1 MIADFDE
8 VETKRT
14 VSYTETVK
22 AGRLFPQAPRP
33 SPGRPRSAST
43 AHAILKAT
51 REILGRR
58 GVHGL
63 TVEGVA
69 ERSGV
74 AKTTIYRRWRS
85 KEDLALAALL
95 EVIQEEPKPVR
106 HVGGTQAALSAY
118 LGRLID
124 NLNSKLYGRIV
135 RGLISDLG
143 IDLELA
149 RGFRERVL
157 ARRVAVV
164 RELLQ
169 RGIERR
175 ELRRDVDLEIAV
187 DLLLGPIYY
196 RLLISGEPL
205 TSAFVDRLVRAL
217 MAYGR

>member
-1 MIADFDE
+1 
-8 VETKRT
+8 V
-14 VSYTETVK
+14 
-22 AGRLFPQAPRP
+22 GR
-33 SPGRPRSAST
+33 S
-43 AHAILKAT
+43 
-51 REILGRR
+51 

-69 ERSGV
+69 ARSGV

-95 EVIQEEPKPVR
+95 EVIQEEPTPIR
-106 HVGGTQAALSAY
+106 EVGGTRTALSAY
-118 LGRLID
+118 LGRLVD

-143 IDLELA
+143 VDLELA

-157 ARRVAVV
+157 ARRVAAT

-169 RGIERR
+169 RGIDRG
-175 ELRRDVDLEIAV
+175 ELRRDLDLEIAV

-205 TSAFVDRLVRAL
+205 TRAVVDRLVRAV

>member
-1 MIADFDE
+1 M
-8 VETKRT
+8 
-14 VSYTETVK
+14 
-22 AGRLFPQAPRP
+22 
-33 SPGRPRSAST
+33 
-43 AHAILKAT
+43 
-51 REILGRR
+51 
-58 GVHGL
+58 
-63 TVEGVA
+63 EGVA
-69 ERSGV
+69 ARSGV

-95 EVIQEEPKPVR
+95 EVIQEEPKPLR
-106 HVGGTQAALSAY
+106 HVGGTQTALRAY

-124 NLNSKLYGRIV
+124 NLNSKLYGPIV

-143 IDLELA
+143 VDLELA

-157 ARRVAVV
+157 ARRVAGI

-169 RGIERR
+169 RGIDRG
-175 ELRRDVDLEIAV
+175 ELRRDLDLEIAV

-205 TSAFVDRLVRAL
+205 TSAFVDRLVRAV

>member
-1 MIADFDE
+1 MK
-8 VETKRT
+8 V
-14 VSYTETVK
+14 
-22 AGRLFPQAPRP
+22 GRLFHEPPR
-33 SPGRPRSAST
+33 SGPGRPRKSST
-43 AHAILKAT
+43 GHAILKAT
-51 REILGRR
+51 REILGRS

-69 ERSGV
+69 ARSGV

-95 EVIQEEPKPVR
+95 EVIQQEPPALP
-106 HVGGTQAALSAY
+106 HVGGTRTALSAY

-124 NLNSKLYGRIV
+124 NLNSKLYGRII

-143 IDLELA
+143 VDAQLA

-157 ARRVAVV
+157 ARRVAAV

-169 RGIERR
+169 RGIERG
-175 ELRRDVDLEIAV
+175 ELARDLDLEIAV

-205 TSAFVDRLVRAL
+205 TGAFVDRLVRAM

>member
-1 MIADFDE
+1 MKPAHVFHD
-8 VETKRT
+8 
-14 VSYTETVK
+14 
-22 AGRLFPQAPRP
+22 AGRPG
-33 SPGRPRSAST
+33 PGRPRRSAT
-43 AHAILKAT
+43 GHAILKAT
-51 REILGRR
+51 REILGQR

-95 EVIQEEPKPVR
+95 EVIQQEPPAVR
-106 HVGGTQAALSAY
+106 QVGNTRTALSAY
-118 LGRLID
+118 LRRLID

-143 IDLELA
+143 VDPELA

-157 ARRVAVV
+157 ARRVGAV
-164 RELLQ
+164 RQLLQ
-169 RGIERR
+169 RGMERG
-175 ELRRDVDLEIAV
+175 ELRRDLDLEIAI
-187 DLLLGPIYY
+187 DLLMSPIYY

-205 TSAFVDRLVRAL
+205 TGAFVDRLVGAV
-217 MAYGR
+217 MIYGR

>member
-1 MIADFDE
+1 M
-8 VETKRT
+8 
-14 VSYTETVK
+14 
-22 AGRLFPQAPRP
+22 
-33 SPGRPRSAST
+33 
-43 AHAILKAT
+43 
-51 REILGRR
+51 
-58 GVHGL
+58 HGL

-69 ERSGV
+69 ARSGV

-95 EVIQEEPKPVR
+95 ELIKEESTPVR

-143 IDLELA
+143 VDLELA

-157 ARRVAVV
+157 ARRVAAM
-164 RELLQ
+164 RALLQ
-169 RGIERR
+169 RGIARG
-175 ELRRDVDLEIAV
+175 ELRRDLDLEIAV

-205 TSAFVDRLVRAL
+205 TRAVVDRLVRAV

>member
-1 MIADFDE
+1 M
-8 VETKRT
+8 
-14 VSYTETVK
+14 K
-22 AGRLFPQAPRP
+22 ARRLFPQPSRP
-33 SPGRPRSAST
+33 NRGRPPSAST
-43 AHAILKAT
+43 GHAILRAT
-51 REILGRR
+51 REILGLR

-69 ERSGV
+69 ARSGV

-95 EVIQEEPKPVR
+95 EVIQQEPAPAR
-106 HVGGTQAALSAY
+106 HVGGTRAALRAY

-143 IDLELA
+143 VDLELA

-157 ARRVAVV
+157 ARRVAPM

-169 RGIERR
+169 RGIDRG
-175 ELRRDVDLEIAV
+175 ELRRDLDLEIAI

-205 TSAFVDRLVRAL
+205 TSAFVDRLVGAV

>member
-1 MIADFDE
+1 
-8 VETKRT
+8 
-14 VSYTETVK
+14 VK
-22 AGRLFPQAPRP
+22 TGRLFPQAPRP
-33 SPGRPRSAST
+33 TPGRPRSAST
-43 AHAILKAT
+43 GHAILKAT
-51 REILGRR
+51 REILGRS

-69 ERSGV
+69 ARSGV

-95 EVIQEEPKPVR
+95 EVIQEEPKPG
-106 HVGGTQAALSAY
+106 HYVGGTQTALSAY

-157 ARRVAVV
+157 GRRVAAM

-169 RGIERR
+169 RGIERG
-175 ELRRDVDLEIAV
+175 ELRRDLDLEIAV

-205 TSAFVDRLVRAL
+205 TGAFVDRLVRAV

>member
-1 MIADFDE
+1 M
-8 VETKRT
+8 
-14 VSYTETVK
+14 K
-22 AGRLFPQAPRP
+22 AAPLFHEPRRAG
-33 SPGRPRSAST
+33 PGRPRRSATS
-43 AHAILKAT
+43 HAILKAT
-51 REILGRR
+51 REILAQG

-63 TVEGVA
+63 TVEGVPA
-69 ERSGV
+69 GSGV
-74 AKTTIYRRWRS
+74 AKPTIYRRWRS

-106 HVGGTQAALSAY
+106 HVGGTQRALSAY

-169 RGIERR
+169 RGIERG
-175 ELRRDVDLEIAV
+175 ELRRDLDLEIAV

>member
-1 MIADFDE
+1 M
-8 VETKRT
+8 
-14 VSYTETVK
+14 
-22 AGRLFPQAPRP
+22 
-33 SPGRPRSAST
+33 
-43 AHAILKAT
+43 
-51 REILGRR
+51 
-58 GVHGL
+58 
-63 TVEGVA
+63 A

-95 EVIQEEPKPVR
+95 DVIEEEPKAVR
-106 HVGGTQAALSAY
+106 HVGSTRAALSAY
-118 LGRLID
+118 LGRLMD

-169 RGIERR
+169 RGIERG
-175 ELRRDVDLEIAV
+175 ELRRELDLEIAV

-205 TSAFVDRLVRAL
+205 TSAVVDRLVRAV

>member
-1 MIADFDE
+1 
-8 VETKRT
+8 
-14 VSYTETVK
+14 
-22 AGRLFPQAPRP
+22 
-33 SPGRPRSAST
+33 
-43 AHAILKAT
+43 
-51 REILGRR
+51 
-58 GVHGL
+58 
-63 TVEGVA
+63 VEGVA
-69 ERSGV
+69 ARSGV

-95 EVIQEEPKPVR
+95 EVIQEEPKPLR
-106 HVGGTQAALSAY
+106 HVGGTQTALRAY

-124 NLNSKLYGRIV
+124 NLNSKLYGPIV

-143 IDLELA
+143 VDLELA

-157 ARRVAVV
+157 ARRVAGI

-169 RGIERR
+169 RGIDRG
-175 ELRRDVDLEIAV
+175 ELRRDLDLEIAV

-205 TSAFVDRLVRAL
+205 TSAFVDRLVRAV